1 MGYFSNFPLVRYNGT
16 GLQVNLTRRTTVAS
30 TIKNNEAYYYAYTVS
45 EGDTPENLADRFYD
59 DVNLAWV
66 ILDFNN
72 IVNVFE
78 EWPKDQAELDSYVQE
93 AYENPYGIHHYVSLE
108 GDIVDYQTQPSWN
121 RIPVTNYEHE
131 TEVNDAKR
139 DVKLVL
145 PEYVNDIVN
154 LQKDLIKGLV

>member
-1 MGYFSNFPLVRYNGT
+1 MGFFSNFPLVRYNGS
-16 GLQVNLTRRTTVAS
+16 LQVNLTRRSTVS
-30 TIKNNEAYYYAYTVS
+30 NSFKNNEAYFYKYTIS

-78 EWPKDQAELDSYVQE
+78 EWPKSQYELESYIQE
-93 AYENPYGIHHYVSLE
+93 AYENPFAVHHYVSLE
-108 GDIVDYQTQPSWN
+108 GDVIDYSTQPSWN

-139 DVKLVL
+139 EVNLVL
-145 PEYVNDIVN
+145 PEFVNNIVAQ
-154 LQKDLIKGLV
+154 QKDLIRGLV